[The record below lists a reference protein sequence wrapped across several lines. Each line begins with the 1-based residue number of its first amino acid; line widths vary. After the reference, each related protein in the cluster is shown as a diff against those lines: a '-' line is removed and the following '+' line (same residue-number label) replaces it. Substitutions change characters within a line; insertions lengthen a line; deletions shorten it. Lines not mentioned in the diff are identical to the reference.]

1 MYMRIEVQPAPTCP
15 LGNARTRNLNET
27 LYLRGQ
33 LEGQCV
39 TLAVQRKLGEVA
51 GPSSLL
57 QCTVIAVLVS
67 VDGENHP
74 YQLDGSSCTDGIF
87 KKVVTIPA
95 GEEKALVRLD
105 RVMVRSCQQSKWR
118 EAMASKKAT
127 LENFNINIADPSVN
141 FSAKTV
147 KKLRINFYLP
157 EVDNRTEAST
167 TEFQGVGPAHGAAA
181 SQSVSPK
188 VSVEKILTAVAE
200 PCCTKFGSTHLA
212 ILLRDAISGGKN
224 LKVTCQIDDFS
235 CRPFDCPVKRHT
247 GHLLEIEP
255 VGSCIPA
262 ELIDIIESRNLDC
275 FSCRF
280 FVAMETQSEPA
291 AESEPIRFRWGCG
304 SCDSQQNL
312 IQLSLPCAS
321 SSSAFEHHEPRR
333 KQAGASGVSGLLQ
346 PQTINLVQWQPVFQ
360 PQAGMGPSVQPPA
373 INLIHQQQQVYSRPS
388 IFDSGTATA
397 AEPELHPQQPEQFLV
412 QPMSAGAASV
422 GLCQNV
428 GISMSEYIS
437 PELLTKDARRTR
449 QFDEEFSRQFPPPAA
464 APSEAEL
471 EEKLHDLMEII
482 EREENTS

>member
-74 YQLDGSSCTDGIF
+74 YQLDGNSCTDGIF

-127 LENFNINIADPSVN
+127 LENFNINIADPGVN

-181 SQSVSPK
+181 SQSV
-188 VSVEKILTAVAE
+188 
-200 PCCTKFGSTHLA
+200 C
-212 ILLRDAISGGKN
+212 GKN
-224 LKVTCQIDDFS
+224 LKVTCQIDDF
-235 CRPFDCPVKRHT
+235 RLFDCPVKRHT

-304 SCDSQQNL
+304 SCDSQQNP
-312 IQLSLPCAS
+312 IQLSLPRAS
-321 SSSAFEHHEPRR
+321 SSSAFEHREPRR
-333 KQAGASGVSGLLQ
+333 KQAGASGVSGQQTQ
-346 PQTINLVQWQPVFQ
+346 PVVQLVKPPAINLVQWQPVLQ
-360 PQAGMGPSVQPPA
+360 PQAGLGPSVQPPA
-373 INLIHQQQQVYSRPS
+373 INLVHQQQQQVYSRPN
-388 IFDSGTATA
+388 IFDSGAATA

-412 QPMSAGAASV
+412 QPMSAGAASS
-422 GLCQNV
+422 V
-428 GISMSEYIS
+428 GILEC
-437 PELLTKDARRTR
+437 PELLSKDARRTR
-449 QFDEEFSRQFPPPAA
+449 TFEEDFFTQEPFPPAAVAA
-464 APSEAEL
+464 APSEEEL
-471 EEKLHDLMEII
+471 WDDLMEII

>member
-95 GEEKALVRLD
+95 GEEKALVR
-105 RVMVRSCQQSKWR
+105 
-118 EAMASKKAT
+118 
-127 LENFNINIADPSVN
+127 VN

-181 SQSVSPK
+181 SQSV
-188 VSVEKILTAVAE
+188 
-200 PCCTKFGSTHLA
+200 C
-212 ILLRDAISGGKN
+212 GKN

-235 CRPFDCPVKRHT
+235 CRPFDCP
-247 GHLLEIEP
+247 HLLEIEP

-449 QFDEEFSRQFPPPAA
+449 QFDEEFRYNLFARKSLFIGPSRP
-464 APSEAEL
+464 L
-471 EEKLHDLMEII
+471 KLHNSHPDCSGFVLKSLPTPALLTI
-482 EREENTS
+482 RHVHAVKPPKYRSYRL

>member
-74 YQLDGSSCTDGIF
+74 YQLDGNSCTDGIF

-127 LENFNINIADPSVN
+127 LENFNINIADPGVN

-181 SQSVSPK
+181 SQSVSPR

-224 LKVTCQIDDFS
+224 LKVTCQIDDF
-235 CRPFDCPVKRHT
+235 RLFDCPVKRHT

-304 SCDSQQNL
+304 SCDSQQNP
-312 IQLSLPCAS
+312 IQLSLPRAS
-321 SSSAFEHHEPRR
+321 SSSAFEHREPRR
-333 KQAGASGVSGLLQ
+333 KQAGASGVSGQ
-346 PQTINLVQWQPVFQ
+346 QTQPVVQLVKPRLSTWSNGSRFSSLRLGWG
-360 PQAGMGPSVQPPA
+360 QAC
-373 INLIHQQQQVYSRPS
+373 NLRPS
-388 IFDSGTATA
+388 IWSISSSSRCTQDPTS
-397 AEPELHPQQPEQFLV
+397 LI
-412 QPMSAGAASV
+412 V
-422 GLCQNV
+422 GLQLRQNPSFILSSQSSFWCSQCQ
-428 GISMSEYIS
+428 
-437 PELLTKDARRTR
+437 LA
-449 QFDEEFSRQFPPPAA
+449 PPPQ
-464 APSEAEL
+464 SGYWNV
-471 EEKLHDLMEII
+471 
-482 EREENTS
+482 RSC